1 LSGKRDQAMTAYKKT
16 LELAD
21 ADLKVNPRDGLTWAY
36 RSTYLAMLDRKDEA
50 LTSLLKAIAFSP
62 QDPDVRFRAALVYNH
77 FGDPDRTLEWLQKAR
92 AAGTSASLIRGT
104 PDFDHLSGD
113 PRLQALRR

>member
-1 LSGKRDQAMTAYKKT
+1 MAVQF
-16 LELAD
+16 AD

-50 LTSLLKAIAFSP
+50 LTSLQKALSFSP
-62 QDPDVRFRAALVYNH
+62 QDPDVRLRAALVYNH
-77 FGDPDRTLEWLQKAR
+77 FGDTDRTIEWLQKAR

-104 PDFDHLSGD
+104 PDFDHLSED
-113 PRLQALRR
+113 PRLQALLR